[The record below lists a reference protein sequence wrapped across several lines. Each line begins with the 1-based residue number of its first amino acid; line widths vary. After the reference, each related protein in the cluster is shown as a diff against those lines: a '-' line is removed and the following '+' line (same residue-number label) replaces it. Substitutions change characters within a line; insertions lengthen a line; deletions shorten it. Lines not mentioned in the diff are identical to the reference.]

1 VKLRHTTISIPAERV
16 WLEGELAHAPDV
28 RGLAVLL
35 RPSVGQAGQPTEAH
49 LVAALHEAGFAT
61 LGIDLLTQYEATRD
75 PDAAY
80 NVPQMANRI
89 LAVSEWIS
97 HQPPL
102 ARLGVGLISSGTA
115 SGAAVRA
122 AWKAPKQFSAIVCR
136 DGRPDLAGAAP
147 LKALT
152 TPIRFIA
159 GSASHGLDMLRLAFD
174 HLTGDRNWQLL
185 DGVDTAHMP
194 LDAQEQF
201 AQWATEWLALK
212 LPQPRAIEAE
222 TTDAGASDDADQPAE
237 DTVSESATDSPDE
250 PRQGSASSS

>member
-1 VKLRHTTISIPAERV
+1 MKLRHTTISIPAERV
-16 WLEGELAHAPDV
+16 WLEGELSHAPDV
-28 RGLAVLL
+28 RGLAVVL
-35 RPSVGQAGQPTEAH
+35 RPSAGQAGQPTESH
-49 LVAALHEAGFAT
+49 LVTALQEAGFAT

-80 NVPQMANRI
+80 NVPQMANRV

-102 ARLGVGLISSGTA
+102 ARLGVGLISCGTA

-122 AWKAPKQFSAIVCR
+122 AWKAPEQFGAIVCR
-136 DGRPDLAGAAP
+136 GGRPDLAGAAP

-159 GSASHGLDMLRLAFD
+159 GGADHGLDMLRLAFD

-185 DGVDTAHMP
+185 DGVDTAEMS

-201 AQWATEWLALK
+201 AQQATEWLALK
-212 LPQPRAIEAE
+212 LPEPLAIEAE
-222 TTDAGASDDADQPAE
+222 GTNTDTSGEADQPVKDTVADSTTDAPDA
-237 DTVSESATDSPDE
+237 
-250 PRQGSASSS
+250 PRQGGASND